1 MPLDIYRQ
9 AREGKPNPSYKPD
22 YPDTTDGETIV
33 ACAIMLALIA
43 LYTYRVVKVTLWWT
57 Q

>member
-9 AREGKPNPSYKPD
+9 AREGKPNPAYKPD
-22 YPDTTDGETIV
+22 YPATTDGDLIV
-33 ACAIMLALIA
+33 GVVIMLALIA
-43 LYTYRVVKVTLWWT
+43 LYTYGVVKVTLWWT